1 MSMLESLLHDELG
14 ADRKLVPGETHRL
27 ASDRLRHARHL
38 EHDAA
43 RLDDRDPV
51 VRRSLAG
58 AHPDLGW
65 LLGDRLVREDPDP
78 DTATALDVVRH
89 GASSGRELTAGQ
101 PADLLRHAA
110 EVAAA
115 DGGAAL
121 GQAGAPA
128 ALHLAVLDA
137 LWHQHRQDSLPLG
150 SSADASSAGPTS
162 GAGAAGGWVSPVVSL
177 AAAALVAEPR
187 AGAFVFAVRAR
198 AGALA
203 EGFATVAA
211 SAVSEVGP
219 GASCGV
225 STWTAST
232 CGAWASTCGVTA
244 SAVSTGVTG
253 SSTAVADRD
262 SSWEARGAAAGR
274 AAVRGRAGAA
284 PRRGARG
291 SVRALPGRSPSCSPR

>member
-58 AHPDLGW
+58 AHADLGW

-78 DTATALDVVRH
+78 DTATALDVVGH
-89 GASSGRELTAGQ
+89 GASSGLDLTAGE
-101 PADLLRHAA
+101 PADLLGHEA
-110 EVAAA
+110 EVAEA

-187 AGAFVFAVRAR
+187 AGALVLVARAR
-198 AGALA
+198 AGAFGA
-203 EGFATVAA
+203 AAFATGVA
-211 SAVSEVGP
+211 SAVSEVGSD
-219 GASCGV
+219 ASCG
-225 STWTAST
+225 AST
-232 CGAWASTCGVTA
+232 CGARASTCGVAA

-253 SSTAVADRD
+253 SSTAVAERD
-262 SSWEARGAAAGR
+262 SSWEARGAPVGR
-274 AAVRGRAGAA
+274 AAARGRAGAA